1 MVQLMCC
8 FICENLCYYPEAEM
22 VDKRTNINFK
32 PLWKLLIDKDISKT
46 KLREITKI
54 APSTFSKMS
63 NNEYVA
69 LDVLIRICVAL
80 NCGIDDIIEIDR
92 NNT

>member
-1 MVQLMCC
+1 
-8 FICENLCYYPEAEM
+8 M